1 MRSVP
6 MILALLLATS
16 SATQTPTD
24 DPWGPLRHLEGHW
37 EGAIEG
43 RLGTGKGLRS
53 YEFVLGG
60 QFLFYRHASVRLP
73 QEKSP
78 GGDHHRELAI
88 FSYDRERKSIV
99 LREFMIEGVV
109 LRSPCE
115 VTENR
120 VVCVSEHVESG
131 PGIRARLTLEF
142 ESPHAFTEVYELAFP
157 KDETL
162 KHYFTNRWTRVPV
175 LP

>member
-1 MRSVP
+1 
-6 MILALLLATS
+6 MIFASLLATAS
-16 SATQTPTD
+16 ATASATQTAGD

-37 EGAIEG
+37 EGVIDG
-43 RLGTGKGLRS
+43 RLGAGKGLRS
-53 YEFVLGG
+53 YELMLGG
-60 QFLFYRHASVRLP
+60 QFLLYRHASVRLP
-73 QEKSP
+73 QERSP

-88 FSYDRERKSIV
+88 FSYDKERKSIV
-99 LREFMIEGVV
+99 LREFMVEGVV
-109 LRSPCE
+109 PRSPCE

-142 ESPHAFTEVYELAFP
+142 ESVHAFTEVCELAFP

-162 KHYFTNRWTRVPV
+162 KHYFTNRWTRLPV